1 MGLSVYFKNVLFAEK
16 QDILLKIVRN
26 NVMIFKQIK
35 IIKILSLWLKRTR
48 MVTISNNNRRSKGV
62 I

>member
-35 IIKILSLWLKRTR
+35 NHQNIIVGFK
-48 MVTISNNNRRSKGV
+48 V
-62 I
+62 